1 MKSYE
6 KNKVP
11 HVVFGEGVSTQAG
24 KRLNALG
31 AKKCLVVAGKVVNKT
46 GLVAPI
52 LETLETEGI
61 DYVIYD
67 NVQPDPSDLICIECA
82 DMLKRENCDA
92 VLAIGGGSAIDI
104 AKSANLIANIP
115 EKIEDLHDYSALG
128 DKMKPTFTKF
138 ARFMAIPTTSGSG
151 AEATASAVIS
161 DTKRNLKYSFASE
174 QMLADINLV
183 DPLLTLG
190 IPKIATTLT
199 GVDILSHVVEE
210 LVGVGQNDY
219 SNLVYMECVR
229 KVWKWLPIAIKEPNN
244 VEARSQLSW
253 ASHNALSS
261 GALPNGHAVAHAI
274 GATYHLV
281 HGHAC
286 IITLPAVICHHA
298 ETAIQT
304 ISEIATIMGIPTTE
318 NPIIIARRVADG
330 IVDFYKKLGL
340 STIKETLKGKGYKDD
355 KKTFIEK
362 CIPGTLDDFK
372 SRLWNP
378 PIHRDEDK
386 EALINVLEMIYNQ
399 E

>member
-1 MKSYE
+1 MKPYE

-11 HVVFGEGVSTQAG
+11 HVVFGEGVSKQAG
-24 KRLNALG
+24 ERLSAIG
-31 AKKCLVVAGKVVNKT
+31 AKKCLVVAGKVVTKI

-52 LETLETEGI
+52 LKTLKTEGV

-67 NVQPDPSDLICIECA
+67 NVQPDPSDWICIECA
-82 DMLKRENCDA
+82 EMLKKENCDA

-115 EKIEDLHDYSALG
+115 EKIKDLHDYSALG
-128 DKMKPTFTKF
+128 GKMKPTFTKF
-138 ARFMAIPTTSGSG
+138 ATFMVIPTTSGTG
-151 AEATASAVIS
+151 AEATASGVIS

-174 QMLADINLV
+174 QMMADINLV

-190 IPKIATTLT
+190 IPPVPTTLT
-199 GVDILSHVVEE
+199 GVDILSHVIEE

-219 SNLVYMECVR
+219 SNLIYMECVR

-253 ASHNALSS
+253 ASHNALSNGS
-261 GALPNGHAVAHAI
+261 LPNGHAVAHAI

-286 IITLPAVICHHA
+286 IITLPAVIRHHA
-298 ETAIQT
+298 ETATESIND
-304 ISEIATIMGIPTTE
+304 IATIMGIPTTE
-318 NPIIIARRVADG
+318 DAVTVARRVADG
-330 IVDFYKKLGL
+330 LVDFYKKLGL
-340 STIKETLKGKGYKDD
+340 STMKETMKEKGYKDD
-355 KKTFIEK
+355 INTFVEK

-378 PIHRDEDK
+378 PIHRDEDRETLK
-386 EALINVLEMIYNQ
+386 EVLEMIYNQ
-399 E
+399 D